1 MSTPESKSGRVGEDW
16 VKGRITPAVL
26 MTRSSYSVVTEPN
39 AVRSVKFGRFPAY
52 CFKFG
57 FLLCL
62 DLHTQSRSFD
72 YNMIDLSSLEQVIL
86 EKKKLMI
93 IKLIKRIAGAYII

>member
-16 VKGRITPAVL
+16 VKGRITPAAL
-26 MTRSSYSVVTEPN
+26 MTRSSYSVVTESN

-72 YNMIDLSSLEQVIL
+72 YNNYDRLVEFGVNYF
-86 EKKKLMI
+86 
-93 IKLIKRIAGAYII
+93 G